1 MIGMWTICFH
11 EFKGLFKSIKSIIIV
26 AIIFGVTY
34 WTADLMTTITDRLDV
49 NTGKDGYATGIAS
62 IVFLL
67 GFLFISSLSHD
78 VINRE
83 VSTRTMRFLVTKTS
97 RVKIIIGK
105 YLGIW
110 LFWFFCI
117 FTSFVLIAFVSKN
130 FLWWGILECMGF
142 ISVAIAYN
150 LVFSVIFP
158 KPAITMFFGVV
169 FALAF
174 PVLSFLVI
182 HSNNVFISWFKFFTP
197 YYYALLGDFYILVNF
212 VYAIGLLMLGI
223 VLFNRRDL

>member
-1 MIGMWTICFH
+1 MWTICFH
-11 EFKGLFKSIKSIIIV
+11 EFKGLFKSIKSIIII

-34 WTADLMTTITDRLDV
+34 WTADLMTTLKDQLDV
-49 NTGKDGYATGIAS
+49 HAGKDGYATGIAS

-83 VSTRTMRFLVTKTS
+83 VSTRTIRFLVTKTS
-97 RVKIIIGK
+97 RVNIIIGK
-105 YLGIW
+105 YLGMW

-117 FTSFVLIAFVSKN
+117 FTSFVLVAFISKK

-150 LVFSVIFP
+150 LIFSIIFP
-158 KPAITMFFGVV
+158 KPAVTMFFGIV
-169 FALAF
+169 FALVF
-174 PVLSFLVI
+174 PALSFWI
-182 HSNNVFISWFKFFTP
+182 IFSSNGAISWLKFFTP
-197 YYYALLGDFYILVNF
+197 YYYALLGNFYVFINF
-212 VYAIGLLMLGI
+212 IYAIGVLMLGV
-223 VLFNRRDL
+223 VLFRRRDL